1 MTQGK
6 RFGLSAVR
14 KRDMWRRWKAGR
26 SLHEIGRAFGKAFVD
41 SLFGVASWWV
51 PSPRSGGARSER
63 LHWASERTSLAGV
76 LPVSRFVR

>member
-26 SLHEIGRAFGKAFVD
+26 SLHEIGRAFGTAFVD

-51 PSPRSGGARSER
+51 RPLGPA
-63 LHWASERTSLAGV
+63 ALAANAYIGRAKGH
-76 LPVSRFVR
+76 LSRECFRFLDS